1 MSSIRLRSIDIDR
14 DIARLVALFTLVQ
27 DEPTNEQELKLAID
41 RKFGY
46 TVLPGEF
53 VMVKDLE

>member
-1 MSSIRLRSIDIDR
+1 MSSIRLRPIDIDR

-27 DEPTNEQELKLAID
+27 DEPTNEQEPMLAID